1 EHTFTIDTAGTGAF
15 RLTPRG
21 VITVYERMNGTTT
34 DITSQFSEKDGK
46 YVASLSPKKDATY
59 EVSFDYQAQSRS
71 LTAEEKV
78 VVLQPI
84 EVVIPAAQTVCA
96 GDEATITLTKVSP
109 EGTVIVWDE
118 DNTITSGTEGESITV
133 KAEYGEG
140 FNHKSEYVYGFTA
153 SYAGCQELKLAAK
166 LNVDEPLTGEIMS
179 NAPICAGTNIEMDA
193 SSYEAE
199 TYLWMK
205 VDSTNEMSGSRA
217 VLRLTQPTT
226 FLLHVTRGVCDADA
240 VYKAEVTENPTIE
253 RVDSVD
259 IRSRRIVVS
268 GGTPSYTYSVD
279 NKEYDVMDTKIDL
292 TFTSH
297 MAYVMDDNGCS
308 DTMPFYMDPPAV
320 IVPPFFSPNGDDMN
334 EQWIPTNL
342 KEVYPDALVTIFDR
356 YGKKLAQYRANEE
369 DWDGTYEGK
378 MMPSTDYWYEIDIE
392 EIDKQYIG
400 HFTLIRR

>member
-1 EHTFTIDTAGTGAF
+1 
-15 RLTPRG
+15 
-21 VITVYERMNGTTT
+21 
-34 DITSQFSEKDGK
+34 
-46 YVASLSPKKDATY
+46 
-59 EVSFDYQAQSRS
+59 
-71 LTAEEKV
+71 
-78 VVLQPI
+78 
-84 EVVIPAAQTVCA
+84 
-96 GDEATITLTKVSP
+96 
-109 EGTVIVWDE
+109 
-118 DNTITSGTEGESITV
+118 
-133 KAEYGEG
+133 
-140 FNHKSEYVYGFTA
+140 
-153 SYAGCQELKLAAK
+153 
-166 LNVDEPLTGEIMS
+166 
-179 NAPICAGTNIEMDA
+179 MDA

-205 VDSTNEMSGSRA
+205 VDSTNEMSGSKA
-217 VLRLTQPTT
+217 ITRLTQPTT

-268 GGTPSYTYSVD
+268 GGTPGYTYSVD
-279 NKEYDVMDTKIDL
+279 NKEYDVLDIKIDL

-297 MAYVMDDNGCS
+297 KAYVMDANGCS
-308 DTMPFYMDPPAV
+308 DTIPFYMDPPAV
-320 IVPPFFSPNGDDMN
+320 IVPPFFSPNGDNTN